1 MRLDDERKIF
11 TQTYQIGG
19 MDCSSCADEIRK
31 ALLKIEGISN
41 AIVDVDESKISIK
54 YFEKENSLDEIEK
67 KISELGFQI
76 QHEGSRITTV
86 LKVSGMDCAI
96 EENTIRE
103 GFKNFPGIESLR
115 FDLINH
121 KLIISHS
128 ATEGKLINRLK
139 TLGFESEIYTNLSHV
154 KNRYKGKRKL
164 RIAYLISAGVL
175 AFTGMILELFN
186 VPFYFI
192 LPIFILSIIAGGWR
206 VTTKAFYSIL
216 NLNIDINVLM
226 TLAVIGACFLGE
238 WAEASAVMF
247 LFALSLQIENFS
259 IEKAKSSIQNLLKII
274 PDVALIKSGNEFIE
288 IFVSEIKLGDEVFIK
303 AGERIPI
310 DGIVLEGSSTV
321 NQAPITGES
330 NHLAKVKNDP
340 VYAGTIN
347 IKSPLLIKATGS
359 FKDSQFAKIISLL
372 EEASSKTKSNL
383 QRTVDKFAKY
393 YTPVIV
399 ISAILTTFIP
409 TLIFNKPFD
418 FWFYNSL
425 VLLVIGCP
433 CALVISTPVCI
444 VSGISRAAKL
454 GAIIKGPV
462 YLENFGSVDAIV
474 FDKTGTLTEG
484 TPKVEKII
492 PFNHLDEKEIISI
505 AYAIEINSEH
515 AIADAIVSYA
525 EEKRIPLEKIEDFQ
539 ILESGVSAQFKR
551 KKFILGQPKLLKN
564 LLSIELKEKISALE
578 KEGYTVVILSEEES
592 PCALICFSDSLRK
605 NMKKT
610 IDDFNNLGVK
620 DLYILSGDNKQT
632 VASTAKDL
640 GIENYFWE
648 QTPTQKLSTVE
659 ELNKKYKMLAMVGD
673 GVNDAPA
680 LAASKIGIAMGKI
693 GTDAAI
699 ETSNITLVGDDISKL
714 PKILQLSR
722 KAVKVIKENIFLA
735 IGIKIIFITLTFI
748 GIASMWSAIFA
759 DMGTSLIVVFNG
771 LKILNTKL

>member
-1 MRLDDERKIF
+1 MRLDNERKIF
-11 TQTYQIGG
+11 TRTYQIGG
-19 MDCSSCADEIRK
+19 MDCSSCAEEIRK

-41 AIVDVDESKISIK
+41 ATIDVDESKVSIN
-54 YFEKENSLDEIEK
+54 YFEKEYSLDKVEK

-86 LKVSGMDCAI
+86 LKVNDMDCTI

-128 ATEGKLINRLK
+128 STEGKLMNRLK
-139 TLGFESEIYTNLSHV
+139 TLGFESEIYTNLLHV
-154 KNRYKGKRKL
+154 KNKYKGKRKL

-175 AFTGMILELFN
+175 AFTGMILEFFN

-192 LPIFILSIIAGGWR
+192 LPIFIFSIIAGGWR

-238 WAEASAVMF
+238 WAEAAAVMF
-247 LFALSLQIENFS
+247 LFALSLHIENFS

-274 PDVALIKSGNEFIE
+274 PDVSLIKSGDEFLE
-288 IFVSEIKLGDEVFIK
+288 ISVNEIKLGDEVFIK

-330 NHLAKVKNDP
+330 NHLVKIKNDH

-347 IKSPLLIKATGS
+347 IKSPLLIRATGS

-393 YTPVIV
+393 YTPIIV
-399 ISAILTTFIP
+399 ISAILTIFVP
-409 TLIFNKPFD
+409 TLFFSEPFN

-433 CALVISTPVCI
+433 CALVISTPVSI

-454 GAIIKGPV
+454 GAIIKGSV
-462 YLENFGSVDAIV
+462 YLENFGSVNAIV

-492 PFNHLDEKEIISI
+492 PLGNLEEKDIIST

-515 AIADAIVSYA
+515 AVADAIVSYA
-525 EEKRIPLEKIEDFQ
+525 EENNFPLERIENFQ
-539 ILESGVSAQFKR
+539 ILESGVSAQFKG
-551 KKFILGQPKLLKN
+551 KKFILGQPKLLKDI
-564 LLSIELKEKISALE
+564 LSSELKEKISALE
-578 KEGYTVVILSEEES
+578 KEGYTVIILSEEES

-610 IDDFNNLGVK
+610 VDNFKNLGVK
-620 DLYILSGDNKQT
+620 DLYILSGDTKQT

-640 GIENYFWE
+640 GIEHYFWE

-693 GTDAAI
+693 GTDVAI